1 MDVNRVS
8 QGQRIAAIAGVLLLI
23 DLWMNW
29 YSVNVS
35 DRALQLARGAGI
47 TVPDFSASA
56 WQVFSYTDIL
66 LAITALVAI
75 GAAAATASGT
85 ALPVR
90 LTPIIAP
97 LAGVMTLLVLYRIVN
112 QPGPNNVINVEWG
125 AYLGLILVAVVTY
138 GGMRAASETTEV
150 SAPVA
155 PAAPAA

>member
-8 QGQRIAAIAGVLLLI
+8 HGQRIAAIAGGLLFI
-23 DLWMNW
+23 DLWMHW
-29 YSVNVS
+29 YSAKGVDVS
-35 DRALQLARGAGI
+35 
-47 TVPDFSASA
+47 VSA
-56 WQVFSYTDIL
+56 WQAFSYTDIL
-66 LAITALVAI
+66 LAITALVAM

-125 AYLGLILVAVVTY
+125 AYLGFILVAVVAY
-138 GGMRAASETTEV
+138 GGMRAAGETEDART
-150 SAPVA
+150 PVA